1 MKSSYEFTIFRA
13 KFVKFGAEVAFLGTK
28 MHFSP
33 NILQLEIIKIEENN
47 LLFSWYLINL
57 LNHYNITFSE
67 LLVL

>member
-13 KFVKFGAEVAFLGTK
+13 KFVKFGTKVSFWGTK

-33 NILQLEIIKIEENN
+33 NILQLEIKIEENN
-47 LLFSWYLINL
+47 LLFPWYLINL
-57 LNHYNITFSE
+57 LNHDNIIFLE